1 MKKVPLRSC
10 AVTKEKCEKND
21 LFRIVRTPE
30 KEVVYD
36 QTGKQN
42 GKGAY
47 LKKDKDVVLKAKK
60 TKVLERLLEV
70 NIPDEIYD
78 MLLERLENEQ
88 A

>member
-10 AVTKEKCEKND
+10 AVTKEKCEKKD

-36 QTGKQN
+36 ETGKQN

-47 LKKDKDVVLKAKK
+47 LKKDKD
-60 TKVLERLLEV
+60 KV
-70 NIPDEIYD
+70 
-78 MLLERLENEQ
+78 
-88 A
+88 

>member
-10 AVTKEKCEKND
+10 AVTKEKCEKKE

-30 KEVVYD
+30 KEVIYD
-36 QTGKQN
+36 ETGKQN

-47 LKKDKDVVLKAKK
+47 LKKDKEVILKAKK

-70 NIPDEIYD
+70 SVPDEIYD
-78 MLLERLENEQ
+78 LLLERLENE
-88 A
+88 